1 MDPDKLLKFFADNLA
16 DWSRV
21 TYMTLIAPVSRFAL
35 AVVNT
40 EAHASA
46 IAGGEKPTEFWLNPK
61 LLWFAAF
68 SALLGITLNGLLPK
82 RVPAPPL
89 TTAVAVIFGSWFM
102 YGSLIHIVCKL
113 LRGTGHYLHTLTVSM
128 QVSATLYVVVSF
140 LSLLVA
146 TLSTVPQISAVISEI
161 PFIGLALVDEPA
173 LFFFLI
179 GTVLFS
185 IYQPLALR
193 QIHRFGWLR
202 TAFIGL
208 LPYAFVWLSI
218 AIYHRTGV
226 LPGTM
231 MK

>member
-16 DWSRV
+16 DWARV
-21 TYMTLIAPVSRFAL
+21 TYMTLVAPGSRFEL
-35 AVVNT
+35 AVVSA
-40 EAHASA
+40 EAHASS

-61 LLWFAAF
+61 LRWFAAF

-89 TTAVAVIFGSWFM
+89 PTAIAVIFSSWFM
-102 YGSLIHIVCKL
+102 YGSLIHVACKH
-113 LRGTGHYLHTLTVSM
+113 LRGTGHYLHTLTVSL

-140 LSLLVA
+140 LFLLVA
-146 TLSTVPQISAVISEI
+146 TLSPVSQISAGISAI
-161 PFIGLALVDEPA
+161 PFIGLALADEPA

-193 QIHRFGWLR
+193 PIHRFGWLR
-202 TAFIGL
+202 TTCIGL
-208 LPYAFVWLSI
+208 LPYAFVLLSI
-218 AIYHRTGV
+218 VSITALVCY
-226 LPGTM
+226 LEQ
-231 MK
+231 